1 MMHIVNLSMFSAE
14 RLTDPVGLAHALCH
28 LELLLAAPNTDA
40 TLAQIVRELLSIQS
54 LFGFLMSVWP
64 SSKELVE
71 RILSAFPSEPALILK
86 SFVTDLLYKISHT
99 LFSIP
104 PDLLSADLSKNIG
117 QFRQYVDSVL
127 PVLAILCCTDFTSE
141 ASPSEEYSELVDGDI
156 PFFKQKVKRQR
167 RKVKQGTT
175 AVNSALFFKLEVPM
189 PTTNEEARRMA
200 NEITGKLRSVL
211 QFYLTVL
218 CNPELA
224 TPLKNAYF
232 TSPDHNTTE
241 RRQIVVEPSAV
252 VVDTRPSAYPTVQPM
267 KAALYFENADGFG
280 EWRILIGTNATKKL
294 REFRRN
300 DAKKFKIVVKK
311 IKELSNGQFS
321 DDNQKRLDGA
331 RSGVPVF
338 EAKMQRDLRLV
349 YQIDCVPDHDGDIER
364 QVIKIY
370 EICTHTQLNRIWDA
384 MNHHLSGKGKEY
396 IQRCTFRN
404 PPVHPGD
411 KVYLPA
417 VFPPEVHDTIV
428 KPQPLVLG
436 DQEMDQLHSLLVLD
450 KYITFS
456 QALINGLIA
465 MKDVQHVFELT
476 PQERKIVECTTSC
489 YVLGRS
495 GTGKTT
501 TMLFKMLGI
510 QRAWQSHSED
520 SGMPQPRQ
528 IFVTKSHVL
537 ATKVEEYFVKLLESL
552 SLAGCTLEELAKL
565 KSRNVGRG
573 LVDHDDVLDA
583 RSGIPPRYSELE
595 DHHFPLFLTFDR
607 LARMIAADIL
617 DSDRPEAERAAKLF
631 VQSQDPEELD
641 SFVTYDVFLHR
652 YWPRLTHLTK
662 CLDPWPVFGEIMGTI
677 KGSERSLDFD
687 DGTLDKKTYCNLSSR
702 TNPTFSDQRESVY
715 ALFEAYSK
723 LKCQNQHHDIADR
736 THAVLKALLGGTPL
750 KGPHVDFLYVDEAQD
765 NLLIDALLLRLI
777 CNNPEGLFWAGDTA
791 QTISAGS
798 SFRFDDLKA
807 FQHRIEVDQ
816 AAHLVRERAISPPA
830 SFQLAINYR
839 SHGGIVNCAHSVI
852 ELISH
857 FWPNSI
863 DSLQPEHGIVDG
875 LKPVFFT
882 GWDKDTVRY
891 EQFLFGTSGS
901 HIEFGAQQCILVRDE
916 KARER
921 LQQQVGDIGLI
932 MTLYESKGLEFNDV
946 LLYNFFEDST
956 VDLSRWRLV
965 LAAVDGAVE
974 GYKPSQLQAPSFE
987 RDESRYVGLCREL
1000 KLLYVG
1006 ITRARKNM
1014 WIVDK
1019 SDKGEP
1025 MKIFWTSRSQI
1036 QICTPETDV
1045 PHLAVSSTSQE
1056 WAESGRLLFQHK
1068 RYTQAMHCFGRA
1080 NMPHEVRIAEAYHL
1094 RELARAKIG
1103 IALPSEQHRAFTKAA
1118 DAFVNCGNETP
1129 GEEKLQYYRTAAECY
1144 VRAAED
1150 RKAADAY
1157 LNAKEYELAAKR
1169 YRKAGAFNE
1178 TLHVLGLHSKKVSR
1192 ECVDELFTVCRLYYC
1207 SKGDEKPPSPL
1218 FSCFEEELEFLED
1231 YGLDVALAA
1240 LYESHGKYVE
1250 AAELHLNEDKP
1261 LDAIRVFLKDETD
1274 RHAVERAADILL
1286 ECLWKH
1292 CSFGVPSKEF
1302 HTGIPKTLISLSYQ
1316 LPLDPL
1322 SPRARNEIMMF
1333 RAAAAEEPD
1342 RKALEAL
1349 AESFIERK
1357 EKVAALWCLY
1367 HVYSRLPRL
1376 LSATLDDLSRFL
1388 EKFYIYSQLLYIVA
1402 SHHDPVGERGIR
1414 RLFGITLLSDD
1425 RYAAEPGSFILTT
1438 PGAESTSNDAR
1449 TNVSHTHAR
1458 ITNAL
1463 KECVRS
1469 YLRYQVNT
1477 EIRLCYNPQH
1487 FSHCLSFVSSGFCN
1501 YAGCKQ
1507 QHISPSSLD
1516 TIQYNARIG
1525 IHLQQMSILQL
1536 VYSAFPDM
1544 RGWSSVKDEI
1554 ADWIARLYETFFPPF
1569 RAQGSIADLNWSSVQ
1584 GASDGIRVTRNWVCG
1599 AIYSLDPRKS
1609 ADFLT
1614 DVLRLIKLSSIFG
1627 VSDAFRNANC
1637 MRWYPPRILFRHPG
1651 RYIVADMIDSAQS
1664 FTQSS
1669 ISAGILGLR
1678 HIIRND
1684 LQVNL
1689 SVLCDC
1695 IEEVFSA
1702 CVITLC
1708 LKNNPGADSLHDV
1721 VLPRSWLIGNNKL
1734 DARKD
1739 IRLMHPL
1746 LDDIQYL
1753 LEKLKSDNA
1762 RGNFSL
1768 MYGLVTPVHRSI
1780 FIARICRMLCI
1791 ASYNRGFHWAGLRAR
1806 ISNMITHLKSD
1817 DPTRLTP
1824 NIYRR
1829 YTTAT
1834 SRNYLRV
1841 IVAYDEQ
1848 HAIPNLV
1855 HLVCKGTRLGTSH
1868 FATEWH
1874 IEQLNYNRLDE
1885 IPALLASLGVAA
1897 QSSVRVEALAS
1908 VPRLGISPQV
1918 KPVQVNLSVDI
1929 EPTKAHEPAGDM
1941 EDPLSDDDHAI
1952 ANVTAT
1958 DEEESATHL
1967 VQRDQEGQV
1976 DPSLGDEPVKAYEP
1990 AEDMQG
1996 PPLDDNQAVAAVVAA
2011 DEEVS
2016 AARLIQRV
2024 YRQHHQK
2031 QKRRLKKT
2039 TLEKERSALFAA
2051 CLKHAQAPDFAPGFY
2066 RLLYL
2071 GPLPH
2076 LLLALKKGI
2085 DTATSARNMTK
2096 IPAMLL
2102 QEGHERLEEMGRKR
2116 NEISSTLKQ
2125 GHELLKRLSPDSDFH
2140 KNRDIDNLKD
2150 AVLQVKEFLH
2160 RVPGGARG
2168 APEELNVA
2176 YKAIVTE
2183 KQVPQKKEKPLL
2195 NVEDVDP
2202 FEY

>member
-1 MMHIVNLSMFSAE
+1 M
-14 RLTDPVGLAHALCH
+14 
-28 LELLLAAPNTDA
+28 
-40 TLAQIVRELLSIQS
+40 
-54 LFGFLMSVWP
+54 
-64 SSKELVE
+64 
-71 RILSAFPSEPALILK
+71 PA
-86 SFVTDLLYKISHT
+86 
-99 LFSIP
+99 
-104 PDLLSADLSKNIG
+104 
-117 QFRQYVDSVL
+117 
-127 PVLAILCCTDFTSE
+127 
-141 ASPSEEYSELVDGDI
+141 
-156 PFFKQKVKRQR
+156 
-167 RKVKQGTT
+167 
-175 AVNSALFFKLEVPM
+175 
-189 PTTNEEARRMA
+189 TNEEARKMA

-211 QFYLTVL
+211 QFYLDVL
-218 CNPELA
+218 SNPELA
-224 TPLKNAYF
+224 ALLKHAYI
-232 TSPDHNTTE
+232 TSPDHNTSE
-241 RRQIVVEPSAV
+241 HPRIVVETSAP
-252 VVDTRPSAYPTVQPM
+252 VVDTRPSAYPMVQPM

-417 VFPPEVHDTIV
+417 VFPPEVHDAIA

-436 DQEMDQLHSLLVLD
+436 SQEMDQLHSLLVLD

-476 PQERKIVECTTSC
+476 PQERQIVECTTSC

-510 QRAWQSHSED
+510 QRAWQLQSEG
-520 SGMPQPRQ
+520 SGMPRPRQ

-552 SLAGCTLEELAKL
+552 SLAGCTLEELARL
-565 KSRNVGRG
+565 KSRNVDRG
-573 LVDHDDVLDA
+573 LVDNDDFLDA

-631 VQSQDPEELD
+631 VQSQDPEDLD

-652 YWPRLTHLTK
+652 YWPRLAHLTK
-662 CLDPWPVFGEIMGTI
+662 CLDPWPVFGEIMGII
-677 KGSERSLDFD
+677 KGSERSLEFD
-687 DGTLDKKTYCNLSSR
+687 DGTLDQNTYCDLSSR

-736 THAVLKALLGGTPL
+736 THAVLKALLSGTPL
-750 KGPHVDFLYVDEAQD
+750 KGPQVDFLYVDEAQD

-807 FQHRIEVDQ
+807 FLYRIEVDQ
-816 AAHLVRERAISPPA
+816 AAHLVRGRAVSPPA

-863 DSLQPEHGIVDG
+863 DSLLPEHGVVDG
-875 LKPVFFT
+875 LKPIFFT

-921 LQQQVGDIGLI
+921 LQEQVGDIGLI

-974 GYKPSQLQAPSFE
+974 GYKPCQLHAPSFE

-1036 QICTPETDV
+1036 QVCTPETDV

-1056 WAESGRLLFQHK
+1056 WAESGRSLFQHK

-1080 NMPHEVRIAEAYHL
+1080 NMPHEVKIAEAYHL

-1103 IALPSEQHRAFTKAA
+1103 IALLSEQYRAFAKAA

-1129 GEEKLQYYRTAAECY
+1129 SEDRLQYYRTAAECY
-1144 VRAAED
+1144 VRAADD
-1150 RKAADAY
+1150 RKAADTY
-1157 LNAKEYELAAKR
+1157 LKAEEYELAAKR
-1169 YRKAGAFNE
+1169 YRKAGMFKE
-1178 TLHVLGLHSKKVSR
+1178 TLHVLEFHSQKMSR
-1192 ECVDELFTVCRLYYC
+1192 DCVDELHTVCRLYYYC
-1207 SKGDEKPPSPL
+1207 SKDDEKPPSAL
-1218 FSCFEEELEFLED
+1218 FPSFEEELEFLET
-1231 YGLDVALAA
+1231 YGLDAALVA

-1250 AAELHLNEDKP
+1250 AAELHLIEDKP
-1261 LDAIRVFLKDETD
+1261 LHAIKVLLKDKTNQ
-1274 RHAVERAADILL
+1274 HAMWRAADILL

-1292 CSFGVPSKEF
+1292 CSFGVEPKEF
-1302 HTGIPKTLISLSYQ
+1302 HSGIPMTLISLSHQ
-1316 LPLDPL
+1316 LPLNSL
-1322 SPRARNEIMMF
+1322 SPRARNEITMF
-1333 RAAAAEEPD
+1333 QAVSAEELD
-1342 RKALEAL
+1342 RITLETL

-1357 EKVAALWCLY
+1357 EKAAALWCFY
-1367 HVYSRLPRL
+1367 HVYSRLPQLR
-1376 LSATLDDLSRFL
+1376 SATLDDVARFL
-1388 EKFYIYSQLLYIVA
+1388 GKFYVYSHLLYIVA
-1402 SHHDPVGERGIR
+1402 SHYDPVGECDIR
-1414 RLFGITLLSDD
+1414 RLFGITLLSND
-1425 RYAAEPGSFILTT
+1425 RYVVQPGSFILTT
-1438 PGAESTSNDAR
+1438 LSAESTSNDAQ
-1449 TNVSHTHAR
+1449 TNAPYTHIR
-1458 ITNAL
+1458 ITDAL
-1463 KECVRS
+1463 KECVRF
-1469 YLRYQVNT
+1469 YLRARVNA
-1477 EIRLCYNPQH
+1477 EMRFCYNPRF
-1487 FSHCLSFVSSGFCN
+1487 FSHCLPYVSNGSCN
-1501 YAGCKQ
+1501 YVLCAQ
-1507 QHISPSSLD
+1507 QHISPSSMD
-1516 TIQYNARIG
+1516 TVQYNVQIG
-1525 IHLQQMSILQL
+1525 IHLQQMRILQL
-1536 VYSAFPDM
+1536 VYSAFPGM
-1544 RGWSSVKDEI
+1544 RRWGSVKAEI
-1554 ADWIARLYETFFPPF
+1554 ANWIAHLYEAFFPPF
-1569 RAQGSIADLNWSSVQ
+1569 WAQGSLADLNWASIQ
-1584 GASDGIRVTRNWVCG
+1584 GAHDGIRVMRGWIRG
-1599 AIYSLDPRKS
+1599 AIFSLNPLIS
-1609 ADFLT
+1609 ADSLT
-1614 DVLRLIKLSSIFG
+1614 NILRLIKLGSMFG
-1627 VSDAFRNANC
+1627 ESDALQNAHFV
-1637 MRWYPPRILFRHPG
+1637 RWYRPQALFRHPE
-1651 RYIVADMIDSAQS
+1651 RYIVEDLIDSIDCS
-1664 FTQSS
+1664 GETS
-1669 ISAGILGLR
+1669 ISAGTLGLR
-1678 HIIRND
+1678 HIISKN
-1684 LQVNL
+1684 LPVNL
-1689 SVLCDC
+1689 SVLCDRM
-1695 IEEVFSA
+1695 EETLSA
-1702 CVITLC
+1702 YVITFL
-1708 LKNNPGADSLHDV
+1708 LKNNPNADSLHDV

-1739 IRLMHPL
+1739 VSLIYHF

-1753 LEKLKSDNA
+1753 LEQLKSDNA
-1762 RGNFSL
+1762 AEIFSL
-1768 MYGLVTPVHRSI
+1768 MYRILTPVHRNI
-1780 FIARICRMLCI
+1780 FIARICRMLCL
-1791 ASYNRGFHWAGLRAR
+1791 ASYNCAPYSARLEAR
-1806 ISNMITHLKSD
+1806 ILNMITHLRSN

-1824 NIYRR
+1824 NIYWR

-1834 SRNYLRV
+1834 SDNYLRV
-1841 IVAYDEQ
+1841 IVAYDEK
-1848 HAIPNLV
+1848 HAVPNLV
-1855 HLVCKGTRLGTSH
+1855 HLVCKGTRLKTSR

-1885 IPALLASLGVAA
+1885 IPVLLASLGVAA
-1897 QSSVRVEALAS
+1897 RSSVRLEAVAS
-1908 VPRLGISPQV
+1908 IPQLGISPGA
-1918 KPVQVNLSVDI
+1918 KPEQPGPSVRT
-1929 EPTKAHEPAGDM
+1929 EPAKARELAGDM
-1941 EDPLSDDDHAI
+1941 KDLLPDDDQA
-1952 ANVTAT
+1952 VTNAAAME
-1958 DEEESATHL
+1958 EEESAAH
-1967 VQRDQEGQV
+1967 VQRDQEDEV
-1976 DPSLGDEPVKAYEP
+1976 DPSLEDEPEKAYEP
-1990 AEDMQG
+1990 AEDTED
-1996 PPLDDNQAVAAVVAA
+1996 PSPDDDLAVPAVVAA

-2024 YRQHHQK
+2024 FRQHRQK
-2031 QKRRLKKT
+2031 QKWRLKKT

-2051 CLKHAQAPDFAPGFY
+2051 CLKHAQASDVAPGFY

-2085 DTATSARNMTK
+2085 DIATSVRNVTK
-2096 IPAMLL
+2096 IPQLLL

-2116 NEISSTLKQ
+2116 SEISSILKQ
-2125 GHELLKRLSPDSDFH
+2125 GHELWKRLSPDSDFH
-2140 KNRDIDNLKD
+2140 KNRDISDLKN
-2150 AVLQVKEFLH
+2150 AVLQVKEFLQ

-2168 APEELNVA
+2168 APEELSIA
-2176 YKAIVTE
+2176 YKAIVAG
-2183 KQVPQKKEKPLL
+2183 KQVHHKEKPLL
-2195 NVEDVDP
+2195 NVEDL
-2202 FEY
+2202 EY

>member
-1 MMHIVNLSMFSAE
+1 
-14 RLTDPVGLAHALCH
+14 
-28 LELLLAAPNTDA
+28 
-40 TLAQIVRELLSIQS
+40 
-54 LFGFLMSVWP
+54 MSVWP
-64 SSKELVE
+64 SSNKLVE
-71 RILSAFPSEPALILK
+71 RIFSAFPNEPAFILE

-117 QFRQYVDSVL
+117 QFRQYVDNVL
-127 PVLAILCCTDFTSE
+127 PVLAILCYTDFTSE
-141 ASPSEEYSELVDGDI
+141 ASPPEEHSELVDGDI
-156 PFFKQKVKRQR
+156 PFLKQKVKRQR

-175 AVNSALFFKLEVPM
+175 IANSALFFKLEVPM
-189 PTTNEEARRMA
+189 PATNEEARKMA

-211 QFYLTVL
+211 QFYLDAL
-218 CNPELA
+218 SNPELA
-224 TPLKNAYF
+224 TLLKHAYI
-232 TSPDHNTTE
+232 TSPDHNTSE
-241 RRQIVVEPSAV
+241 HPRIVAETSAP

-370 EICTHTQLNRIWDA
+370 EICTHTQLNRIWEA

-417 VFPPEVHDTIV
+417 VFPPEVHDAIA

-436 DQEMDQLHSLLVLD
+436 SQEMDQLHSLLVLD

-476 PQERKIVECTTSC
+476 PQERRIVECTTSC

-510 QRAWQSHSED
+510 QRAWQLQSEG
-520 SGMPQPRQ
+520 SGMPRPRQ

-552 SLAGCTLEELAKL
+552 SLAGCTLEELARL
-565 KSRNVGRG
+565 KSRNVDRG
-573 LVDHDDVLDA
+573 LVDNDDFLDA

-631 VQSQDPEELD
+631 VQSQDPEDLD

-652 YWPRLTHLTK
+652 YWPRLAHLTK
-662 CLDPWPVFGEIMGTI
+662 CLDPWPVFGEIMGII
-677 KGSERSLDFD
+677 KGSERSLEFE
-687 DGTLDKKTYCNLSSR
+687 DGTLDQNTYCDLSSR

-736 THAVLKALLGGTPL
+736 THAVLKALLSGTPL
-750 KGPHVDFLYVDEAQD
+750 KGPQVDFLYVDEAQD

-807 FQHRIEVDQ
+807 FLYRIEVDQ
-816 AAHLVRERAISPPA
+816 AAHLVRGRAVSPPA

-863 DSLQPEHGIVDG
+863 DSLLPEHGVVDG
-875 LKPVFFT
+875 LKPIFFT

-921 LQQQVGDIGLI
+921 LQEQVGDIGLI

-974 GYKPSQLQAPSFE
+974 GYKPCQLHAPSFE

-1036 QICTPETDV
+1036 QVCTPETDV

-1056 WAESGRLLFQHK
+1056 WAESGRSLFQHK

-1080 NMPHEVRIAEAYHL
+1080 NMPHEVKIAEAYHL

-1103 IALPSEQHRAFTKAA
+1103 IALLSEQYRAFAKAA

-1129 GEEKLQYYRTAAECY
+1129 SEDRLQYYRTAADCY
-1144 VRAAED
+1144 VRAADD
-1150 RKAADAY
+1150 RKAADTY
-1157 LNAKEYELAAKR
+1157 LKAEEYELAAKR
-1169 YRKAGAFNE
+1169 YRKAGMFKE
-1178 TLHVLGLHSKKVSR
+1178 TLHVLESHSQKMSCD
-1192 ECVDELFTVCRLYYC
+1192 CVDELHTVCRLYYYC
-1207 SKGDEKPPSPL
+1207 SKDDEKPPSPL
-1218 FSCFEEELEFLED
+1218 FSSFEEELEFLET

-1250 AAELHLNEDKP
+1250 AAELHLNEDEP
-1261 LDAIRVFLKDETD
+1261 LDAIRVFLKDKTD
-1274 RHAVERAADILL
+1274 RHAVGRAADILL

-1302 HTGIPKTLISLSYQ
+1302 HTGIPKALISLSHQ

-1333 RAAAAEEPD
+1333 QAAAAEELD
-1342 RKALEAL
+1342 RATLEAL
-1349 AESFIERK
+1349 AESFNERK
-1357 EKVAALWCLY
+1357 EKAAALWCLY

-1402 SHHDPVGERGIR
+1402 SHCDPVGECGIR

-1425 RYAAEPGSFILTT
+1425 RYAVQPGSFILTT
-1438 PGAESTSNDAR
+1438 PSAESTSNDLR
-1449 TNVSHTHAR
+1449 TNASHTHAR

-1487 FSHCLSFVSSGFCN
+1487 FSHCLSYVSSGFCN

-1507 QHISPSSLD
+1507 QHVSPSSLD
-1516 TIQYNARIG
+1516 TKQYNARIG
-1525 IHLQQMSILQL
+1525 IHLQQMRILQL

-1544 RGWSSVKDEI
+1544 RGWSTVKDEI

-1569 RAQGSIADLNWSSVQ
+1569 RAQGSLADLNWSRVQ
-1584 GASDGIRVTRNWVCG
+1584 GASDGIRVTRNWVRG

-1609 ADFLT
+1609 TDFLT
-1614 DVLRLIKLSSIFG
+1614 DILRLIKLSSAFG
-1627 VSDAFRNANC
+1627 VSDALRNANC
-1637 MRWYPPRILFRHPG
+1637 MRLYPPRILFRHPG
-1651 RYIVADMIDSAQS
+1651 RYIVADMIDSVES
-1664 FTQSS
+1664 FTESS

-1678 HIIRND
+1678 HIIRSN

-1708 LKNNPGADSLHDV
+1708 LQNNPGADSLHDV

-1739 IRLMHPL
+1739 IRLILHL

-1762 RGNFSL
+1762 AGNFSL
-1768 MYGLVTPVHRSI
+1768 MYRVLTPVHRSI

-1791 ASYNRGFHWAGLRAR
+1791 ASYNRGFHWAGLKAR
-1806 ISNMITHLKSD
+1806 ISNMINHLKSD
-1817 DPTRLTP
+1817 DPNRLTP
-1824 NIYRR
+1824 SIYRR

-1834 SRNYLRV
+1834 SRDYLRV

-1855 HLVCKGTRLGTSH
+1855 HLVCKGTRLWTSR

-1885 IPALLASLGVAA
+1885 IPALLASLGAA
-1897 QSSVRVEALAS
+1897 GRSSDRVEAVAS
-1908 VPRLGISPQV
+1908 VPRPVSLQAKPDQV
-1918 KPVQVNLSVDI
+1918 DRSVGI
-1929 EPTKAHEPAGDM
+1929 EPAKAHELTGDM
-1941 EDPLSDDDHAI
+1941 EDPLPEVDPTI
-1952 ANVTAT
+1952 ANVAAT
-1958 DEEESATHL
+1958 EEAESAAHL

-1976 DPSLGDEPVKAYEP
+1976 DPSLEDESAKAYEP
-1990 AEDMQG
+1990 VEDMEG
-1996 PPLDDNQAVAAVVAA
+1996 PPLDDDQAVAAVVAA

-2016 AARLIQRV
+2016 AARSIQRV

-2031 QKRRLKKT
+2031 QKRQLKKT
-2039 TLEKERSALFAA
+2039 TLEKEISALFSA

-2085 DTATSARNMTK
+2085 DKATSVRNVTK

-2116 NEISSTLKQ
+2116 NEISSTLKC
-2125 GHELLKRLSPDSDFH
+2125 GHELRKRLSPDSDFH
-2140 KNRDIDNLKD
+2140 KNRNINELRD

-2168 APEELNVA
+2168 ALEELNIA
-2176 YKAIVTE
+2176 YKAIVAE
-2183 KQVPQKKEKPLL
+2183 KQAPQKKGKPPL
-2195 NVEDVDP
+2195 NAEDVGP
-2202 FEY
+2202 YEY